1 MISNAIKREEQS
13 VKRFEIWTADLPFL
27 KGSTLKCGRR
37 PVVIVSD
44 DQSIEDNSS
53 VSVVPLTKNLEGRQL
68 PTHVLLCSRYLNHPS
83 RALCEQVTTLD
94 MTRLVH
100 RIGYVEDPFD
110 RFAINR
116 ALAAQFHLAP
126 AQMIYVQEDD
136 NYGYYWN
143 V

>member
-1 MISNAIKREEQS
+1 MKRS
-13 VKRFEIWTADLPFL
+13 EIWMADLPFL

-44 DQSIEDNSS
+44 DQSIEDNSC
-53 VSVVPLTKNLEGRQL
+53 VSVVPLTKNLESRQL
-68 PTHVLLCSRYLNHPS
+68 PTHVLLCSRYLDYPS

-94 MTRLVH
+94 KTRLV
-100 RIGYVEDPFD
+100 RCIGYVEDPYD

-116 ALAAQFHLAP
+116 ALSAQFHLVST
-126 AQMIYVQEDD
+126 QMIYVQEDN

>member
-1 MISNAIKREEQS
+1 MKH
-13 VKRFEIWTADLPFL
+13 FELWTADLPFL

-44 DQSIEDNSS
+44 DQSIENNSF
-53 VSVVPLTKNLEGRQL
+53 VSVVPLTKNLESRQL
-68 PTHVLLCSRYLNHPS
+68 PTHVLLCSRYLDHPS

-94 MTRLVH
+94 KTRLVR
-100 RIGYVEDPFD
+100 RIGYVEDAFD

-116 ALAAQFHLAP
+116 ALAAQLHLDS
-126 AQMIYVQEDD
+126 AQVIYVQEDHF
-136 NYGYYWN
+136 YGYDWN